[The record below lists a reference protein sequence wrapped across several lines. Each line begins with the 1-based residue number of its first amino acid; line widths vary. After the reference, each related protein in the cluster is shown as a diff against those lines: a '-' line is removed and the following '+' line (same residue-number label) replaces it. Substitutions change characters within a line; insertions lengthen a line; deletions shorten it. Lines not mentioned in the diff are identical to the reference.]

1 MKNARSIKER
11 ENPSL
16 SCSWKVLALE
26 LLKILLENSGRVFR
40 TSDKFVSA
48 IKQYLCLS
56 LLKNCSSNINQAVSL
71 SCSIFLTLMFKF
83 RSSLKAEIGVFFPM
97 ILLRVIEP
105 AAAGT
110 TPNAAGAPSLVWDS
124 LYAFGD
130 ETLVYLCWCYGVG
143 VDAR

>member
-1 MKNARSIKER
+1 M
-11 ENPSL
+11 
-16 SCSWKVLALE
+16 
-26 LLKILLENSGRVFR
+26 LENSGRVFR
-40 TSDKFVSA
+40 TSEKFVSA

-105 AAAGT
+105 ATPGT
-110 TPNAAGAPSLVWDS
+110 TPNAAGG
-124 LYAFGD
+124 AFGF
-130 ETLVYLCWCYGVG
+130 ESSIYCTSRPCAPLVSGSQFMKLAINFTLGFAVYQRTRLNVSF
-143 VDAR
+143 